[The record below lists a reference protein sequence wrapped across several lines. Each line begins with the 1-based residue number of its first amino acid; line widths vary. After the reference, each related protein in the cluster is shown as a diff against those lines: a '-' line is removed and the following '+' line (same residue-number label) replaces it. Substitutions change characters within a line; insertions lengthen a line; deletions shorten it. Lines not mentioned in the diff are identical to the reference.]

1 MSNQRNQRSCIVC
14 AVNRRRGCHD
24 RIPVRLGLG
33 VVVGDRVRQLLQSQ
47 EFRAETSAV
56 RKRNETTADFRQ
68 SKQFS
73 KETRADKQRL
83 KEILGRIVLL
93 QEGDGLCVSRPLDTV
108 FDLLSTL
115 SRTENFYRRAFEYVD
130 ITLRN

>member
-1 MSNQRNQRSCIVC
+1 
-14 AVNRRRGCHD
+14 
-24 RIPVRLGLG
+24 
-33 VVVGDRVRQLLQSQ
+33 VGDRVRQLLQSQ